1 MNLKQYLEDKRNIIN
16 DEIQKILVAQGNHPL
31 REIFAYSLTD
41 GKRFRPILVTAS
53 AEACGMDGRL
63 ALPASIA
70 IEMIHNFSLIHDD
83 LPCMDNDDYRRG
95 KETCH
100 KKFGETNALL
110 TGDALMIFAF
120 NILAGNNRNGS
131 IPAESL
137 LRTVSIF
144 SEAAGHAGMT
154 GGQVLDMN
162 YQGKTAITREALME
176 IHTKKT
182 GALITA
188 STMAGGVI
196 AGASEEM
203 IDRLKQYGEKIGF
216 TYQIIDDLLDMDT
229 DPGSISFPAVF
240 GVEESRRIAEEST
253 NEAIRALDIFDH
265 KGDPLRKIAEYLL
278 NRKK

>member
-1 MNLKQYLEDKRNIIN
+1 MNLKNYLEEKRVMVNE
-16 DEIQKILVAQGNHPL
+16 EIQRVLTAQGNHPL
-31 REIFAYSLTD
+31 SEIFHYTLTD
-41 GKRFRPILVTAS
+41 GKRFRPILVISS
-53 AEACGMDGRL
+53 AEACGLEGSL
-63 ALPASIA
+63 ALPAAVA

-100 KKFGETNALL
+100 KKFGETDALL

-120 NILAGNNRNGS
+120 NIIAKYRNDSS
-131 IPAESL
+131 IPAENLLKVVSL
-137 LRTVSIF
+137 F

-162 YQGKTAITREALME
+162 YQGKTVITKEALME

-188 STMAGGVI
+188 STVAGGI
-196 AGASEEM
+196 MAGASEEK
-203 IDRLKQYGEKIGF
+203 IERLKLYGEKIGL

-253 NEAIRALDIFDH
+253 GEAVHAMDIFGS
-265 KGDPLRKIAEYLL
+265 KGEPLRKIAGYLL
-278 NRKK
+278 HRKK

>member
-1 MNLKQYLEDKRNIIN
+1 MDLKKYLEEKRAVIN
-16 DEIQKILVAQGNHPL
+16 SEIKKILENQGEHPL
-31 REIFAYSLTD
+31 REIFNYALTD
-41 GKRFRPILVTAS
+41 GKRFRPILVTTS
-53 AEACGMDGRL
+53 AEACGLEGNG
-63 ALPASIA
+63 ALPAAIA

-100 KKFGETNALL
+100 KKFGETDALL

-120 NILAGNNRNGS
+120 NILAKRDENS
-131 IPAESL
+131 PVPAENLLKVVSL
-137 LRTVSIF
+137 F

-154 GGQVLDMN
+154 GGQVLDMK
-162 YQGKTAITREALME
+162 YQGKTEINKEALME

-188 STMAGGVI
+188 STMAGGI
-196 AGASEEM
+196 MAGASKEK
-203 IDRLKQYGEKIGF
+203 IDQLKLYGEKIGL

-229 DPGSISFPAVF
+229 DPGSISFPGVF

-253 NEAIRALDIFDH
+253 NEAILALDIF
-265 KGDPLRKIAEYLL
+265 GDRGEPLRKIAEYLL

>member
-1 MNLKQYLEDKRNIIN
+1 MNLKQYLEEKRTAIN
-16 DEIQKILVAQGNHPL
+16 DEIKRILIAQGDHPL
-31 REIFAYSLTD
+31 REIFAYALTD

-53 AEACGMDGRL
+53 AEACGMDGSP
-63 ALPASIA
+63 ALPAAVA

-120 NILAGNNRNGS
+120 NILAKNHGKNS
-131 IPAESL
+131 VPAESL
-137 LRTVSIF
+137 LRIVSIY

-162 YQGKTAITREALME
+162 YQGKTTITREALME
-176 IHTKKT
+176 IHGKKT

-188 STMAGGVI
+188 STMAGGI
-196 AGASEEM
+196 MAGASEEM
-203 IDRLKQYGEKIGF
+203 IDRLKLYGEKIGF
-216 TYQIIDDLLDMDT
+216 TYQIIDDLLDMET
-229 DPGSISFPAVF
+229 DPGSISFPAAF

-253 NEAIRALDIFDH
+253 AEAIRALDIFGG
-265 KGDPLRKIAEYLL
+265 KGEPLRKIAEYLL

>member
-1 MNLKQYLEDKRNIIN
+1 MNLKQYLEEKRAIIN
-16 DEIQKILVAQGNHPL
+16 DEIQSILSDQGDHPL
-31 REIFAYSLTD
+31 REIFSYALTD
-41 GKRFRPILVTAS
+41 GKRFRPILVMAS
-53 AEACGMDGRL
+53 AEACGMEGSP
-63 ALPASIA
+63 ALPAAIA

-100 KKFGETNALL
+100 KKYGETNALL

-120 NILAGNNRNGS
+120 NILAKNNKNKS
-131 IPAESL
+131 IPADHL
-137 LRTVSIF
+137 LRTVSVF

-162 YQGKTAITREALME
+162 YQGKTTITKTALME

-188 STMAGGVI
+188 STMAGGII
-196 AGASEEM
+196 AGASEEK
-203 IDRLKQYGEKIGF
+203 IDRLKLYGEKIGL
-216 TYQIIDDLLDMDT
+216 TYQIVDDLLDMDT
-229 DPGSISFPAVF
+229 DPCSISFPAAF

-253 NEAIRALDIFDH
+253 VDAIEALDIFDG
-265 KGDPLRKIAEYLL
+265 KGEALRKIAEYLL